1 MSSVIVT
8 GASGFI
14 GRVLVRSLR
23 AAGHKVTG
31 LDHAHGDVATPEY
44 WRAVPP
50 AAHVVHLAGRSF
62 VPGSWAAPAEFL
74 TTNVIGTSR
83 VVDFC
88 RASRA
93 HLVFVSAYV
102 YGIPQR
108 LPIDEGHPVTPN
120 NPYALSKTLAERVC
134 SFHAES
140 TQLPVTI
147 VRPFNIFGPGQ
158 RSDFLIPSVV
168 DQIVRGREI
177 RVKDL
182 SPRRDYLFVDDFVAG
197 LGRTLAN
204 PDGLRVVN
212 FGSGTSHS
220 VRDVIDQA
228 QAAAGSCLPVVC
240 DDVQRPNEI
249 PDVRADIGQASRF
262 LGWEPRTSLIEGL
275 RLSIEATRRDATPAD
290 IEETLP

>member
-1 MSSVIVT
+1 MTSVIVT

-14 GRVLVRSLR
+14 GTALVRSLR
-23 AAGHKVTG
+23 AAGHEVTG

-44 WRAVPP
+44 WSATPR

-83 VVDFC
+83 AVDFC
-88 RASRA
+88 RTSHA

-120 NPYALSKTLAERVC
+120 NPYALSKTLAEQVC
-134 SFHAES
+134 SFHAK
-140 TQLPVTI
+140 TTLLPVTI

-158 RSDFLIPSVV
+158 RSDFLIPSVI

-197 LGRTLAN
+197 LERTLAH

-212 FGSGTSHS
+212 FGSGASHS

-228 QAAAGSCLPVVC
+228 QAAAGSRLPVVC
-240 DDVQRPNEI
+240 DRVRRPNEI
-249 PDVRADIGQASRF
+249 PDVRADVGQAFR
-262 LGWEPRTSLIEGL
+262 LLDWGPHTSLIDGL
-275 RLSIEATRRDATPAD
+275 RLSIDAIRGEAARAN
-290 IEETLP
+290 IKETLS